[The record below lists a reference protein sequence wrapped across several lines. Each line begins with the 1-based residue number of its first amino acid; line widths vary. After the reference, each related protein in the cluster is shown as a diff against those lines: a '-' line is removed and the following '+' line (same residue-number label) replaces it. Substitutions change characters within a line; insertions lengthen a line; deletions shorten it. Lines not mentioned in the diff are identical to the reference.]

1 MGTGSMSHV
10 KVCVSVC
17 VCRSPAI
24 PRQPRHLQTS
34 NFQCRKTPK
43 TQKRRKSDPKRAER
57 KYNKMAKPDRY
68 ISNSKHDRNCQLE
81 KNFSLI
87 ESFV

>member
-17 VCRSPAI
+17 LCRSPAI

-34 NFQCRKTPK
+34 NFQCRYAPTNSRGGKK
-43 TQKRRKSDPKRAER
+43 KIVGFFFLRRDIISLAKS
-57 KYNKMAKPDRY
+57 
-68 ISNSKHDRNCQLE
+68 IG
-81 KNFSLI
+81 
-87 ESFV
+87 